1 MHYFRR
7 CDNRE
12 SFYFLRVQQENTTP
26 IPPKLKA
33 HILLHTYRD
42 IFNGEF
48 NLGFALPR
56 TNTCATCDKLALK
69 VRSSEGAEKEKLEK
83 ELEEHHKLA
92 ESAFTMRK
100 DDKARAVRSWV
111 GKPRPVGSSGVK
123 HCSKDA
129 VDMITYD
136 FQQNLETPNLQH
148 NDMFY
153 KRQLWT
159 YNFGIHDCVS
169 NQGYMFM
176 WDETTAKRGSVE
188 VANCLY
194 NFLTEFNTGA
204 R

>member
-1 MHYFRR
+1 MFCFLYPQFQQQRRLVYFRAQ
-7 CDNRE
+7 
-12 SFYFLRVQQENTTP
+12 VNTTQ
-26 IPPKLKA
+26 L
-33 HILLHTYRD
+33 T
-42 IFNGEF
+42 IFGSCKKVISKCKVDTLYYLYVSEES
-48 NLGFALPR
+48 
-56 TNTCATCDKLALK
+56 DK

-92 ESAFTMRK
+92 ESAFTMRR

-123 HCSKDA
+123 HRSKDA

>member
-12 SFYFLRVQQENTTP
+12 SFYFLRGQQENTTP

-56 TNTCATCDKLALK
+56 TDTCATCDKLALK

-100 DDKARAVRSWV
+100 DNKA
-111 GKPRPVGSSGVK
+111 
-123 HCSKDA
+123 
-129 VDMITYD
+129 
-136 FQQNLETPNLQH
+136 
-148 NDMFY
+148 
-153 KRQLWT
+153 
-159 YNFGIHDCVS
+159 
-169 NQGYMFM
+169 
-176 WDETTAKRGSVE
+176 
-188 VANCLY
+188 
-194 NFLTEFNTGA
+194 
-204 R
+204 

>member
-1 MHYFRR
+1 M
-7 CDNRE
+7 
-12 SFYFLRVQQENTTP
+12 
-26 IPPKLKA
+26 
-33 HILLHTYRD
+33 
-42 IFNGEF
+42 
-48 NLGFALPR
+48 
-56 TNTCATCDKLALK
+56 
-69 VRSSEGAEKEKLEK
+69 RSSEGAEKEKLEK
-83 ELEEHHKLA
+83 QLEEHHKLA
-92 ESAFTMRK
+92 ESAFTMRR

-123 HCSKDA
+123 HRSKDA

-176 WDETTAKRGSVE
+176 WDETTAKLGSVE

>member
-1 MHYFRR
+1 M
-7 CDNRE
+7 
-12 SFYFLRVQQENTTP
+12 
-26 IPPKLKA
+26 
-33 HILLHTYRD
+33 
-42 IFNGEF
+42 
-48 NLGFALPR
+48 
-56 TNTCATCDKLALK
+56 
-69 VRSSEGAEKEKLEK
+69 RSSEGAEKEKLEK

-100 DDKARAVRSWV
+100 DDKARVVRSWV

-123 HCSKDA
+123 HRSKDA

-169 NQGYMFM
+169 NQGYMFT
-176 WDETTAKRGSVE
+176 WEETTAKRGSVE

>member
-1 MHYFRR
+1 MFCFLYPQFQQQRRLVYFRAQ
-7 CDNRE
+7 
-12 SFYFLRVQQENTTP
+12 VNTTQ
-26 IPPKLKA
+26 L
-33 HILLHTYRD
+33 T
-42 IFNGEF
+42 IFGSCKKVISKCKVDTLYYLYVSEES
-48 NLGFALPR
+48 
-56 TNTCATCDKLALK
+56 DK

-92 ESAFTMRK
+92 ESAFTVRK
-100 DDKARAVRSWV
+100 DNKARAVRSWV

-123 HCSKDA
+123 HRSKDA

-176 WDETTAKRGSVE
+176 WDETTAKRWSVE

>member
-1 MHYFRR
+1 MRR
-7 CDNRE
+7 
-12 SFYFLRVQQENTTP
+12 
-26 IPPKLKA
+26 
-33 HILLHTYRD
+33 
-42 IFNGEF
+42 
-48 NLGFALPR
+48 
-56 TNTCATCDKLALK
+56 
-69 VRSSEGAEKEKLEK
+69 
-83 ELEEHHKLA
+83 
-92 ESAFTMRK
+92 
-100 DDKARAVRSWV
+100 DDRARAVRSWV

-123 HCSKDA
+123 HRSKDA

-169 NQGYMFM
+169 NQGYIFM
-176 WDETTAKRGSVE
+176 WDETTAKGGSVE